1 MEVLLQIAEYGG
13 TSFKKALI
21 KSIIEDEDD
30 IMDAVVY
37 EHLLNSNKKNIDQPH
52 QSTDSS
58 SECSETEHFSVEDE
72 EFTSCDE
79 SLDEEQ

>member
-21 KSIIEDEDD
+21 KNIIEDEDD

-37 EHLLNSNKKNIDQPH
+37 EHLLNCNNNTIDPTN

-58 SECSETEHFSVEDE
+58 LESSETEHFSAKEE